1 MKQKVYLETTI
12 PSFVTS
18 QPSRDIVIAG
28 KQEISREWWRDRR
41 ELFEMYISP
50 FVIEEAKKGDA
61 EAAEKRMQLIRNI
74 PILADDEEVRKI
86 AETIIQ
92 GGLIPK
98 KASADAFHIAV
109 ATRHGIDILLTWNC
123 THIANAQILKRIE
136 KIVELLNYELPVI
149 CTPYELMEEEDEE

>member
-18 QPSRDIVIAG
+18 LPSRDIVIAG
-28 KQEISREWWRDRR
+28 KQEVSREWWNNRR
-41 ELFEMYISP
+41 ELFELYVSP
-50 FVIEEAKKGDA
+50 FVIDEAQKGNA
-61 EAAEKRMQLIRNI
+61 EAAAKRMQLIRNI
-74 PILADDEEVRKI
+74 PVIADDDEVKRI

-109 ATRHGIDILLTWNC
+109 ATRHGVDILLTWNC
-123 THIANAQILKRIE
+123 THIANAQILKKIE
-136 KIVELLNYELPVI
+136 KVVELLNYDLPVI
-149 CTPYELMEEEDEE
+149 CTPYELMEDEDEE